1 MSLHYWMSYMSDVQK
16 GEAISETIPEAHK
29 SECTNHETYQ
39 YGHET
44 NATLQWVH
52 TYFGA
57 VM

>member
-1 MSLHYWMSYMSDVQK
+1 MSDVQK
-16 GEAISETIPEAHK
+16 GEAISETIPEVHK
-29 SECTNHETYQ
+29 SECTSQETYQ

-44 NATLQWVH
+44 NAALQWVH

>member
-1 MSLHYWMSYMSDVQK
+1 MSYMSDVQK

-29 SECTNHETYQ
+29 SECTSHETYQ

-44 NATLQWVH
+44 NVTLQWVH